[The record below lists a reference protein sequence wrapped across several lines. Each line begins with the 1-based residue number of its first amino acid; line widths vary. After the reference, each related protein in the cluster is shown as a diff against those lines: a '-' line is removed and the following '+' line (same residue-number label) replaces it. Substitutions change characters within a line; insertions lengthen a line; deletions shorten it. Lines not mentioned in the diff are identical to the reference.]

1 MEDLLVNPK
10 EDKKFKINFDF
21 LESRAMLYA
30 AIFYCCGLFLGS
42 NLYKIVQSEGLNKLL
57 KPENQSLLNLFSE
70 NLCIYMAVFLIVV
83 FLGFCLI
90 GYPLIN
96 IIPAVIGIIYG
107 MKIAYFY
114 INYSTKGVGY
124 SIIMLVPF
132 AALFLTVIGY
142 SIDISAKMSKK
153 LIDITKNGLN
163 GEKYDIKPYLKQF
176 LILGVLIIV
185 LSFASAG
192 MTTLLTG
199 VVTI

>member
-1 MEDLLVNPK
+1 MEELLVNPK
-10 EDKKFKINFDF
+10 DDKKLKINFDF

-42 NLYKIVQSEGLNKLL
+42 NFYKIVQSEGLNKLL
-57 KPENQSLLNLFSE
+57 KPENESLLNLFCE

-163 GEKYDIKPYLKQF
+163 GEKYDIKPYLKNF
-176 LILGVLIIV
+176 LILGVLIIII
-185 LSFASAG
+185 SFASAG